1 MKKIFC
7 IIVLFSIACATTEQ
21 KPQPLNR
28 VEWQLRMREI
38 SVAFAKL
45 IRLSHSRSPETTT
58 FEKETKELARIAQE
72 INSHGQ
78 NLKFD
83 KDPVLKF
90 VARDFSSDMQSA
102 YLSAKSGNVGVA
114 KSIIRSTSNYC
125 ISCHTRNDQGIQNT
139 AGFLAVDVGDLK
151 GIEKADYFAAVRQF
165 LPALDAYDQI
175 LTSPHFS
182 ETNTKEWTTGMK
194 KSLAIAVRVERSP
207 SRTLELI
214 SRVFDAKS
222 VPLSFREAALNWRR
236 ATKEWRDTEKKETS
250 MNNVEKIK
258 EARLLVRKGQLSIQ
272 DAWNR
277 EAGLIY
283 FLRASSLLNDI
294 LIKQNGASDYSEALY
309 LSGLSAEALRDVNL
323 WTFDEI
329 YYESC
334 IRSKPHS
341 ENSKKCFARYEALQ
355 FLGEAY
361 YVNENTTIEPAQITK
376 LKQLREL
383 AL

>member
-1 MKKIFC
+1 MRTVFYTITL
-7 IIVLFSIACATTEQ
+7 ISLACTSAEQ
-21 KPQPLNR
+21 KPLNQS
-28 VEWQLRMREI
+28 EWQLRMREI

-45 IRLSHSRSPETTT
+45 VRLSYLRSSETTT
-58 FEKETKELARIAQE
+58 FEKEAKELARIAQE
-72 INSHGQ
+72 IDRHGQ

-90 VARDFSSDMQSA
+90 VARDFSADMQSA

-125 ISCHTRNDQGIQNT
+125 ISCHTRNDQGIQDT
-139 AGFLAVDVGDLK
+139 AGFLSVDVGDLK

-165 LPALDAYDQI
+165 LPALNAYDQV
-175 LTSPHFS
+175 LTSPRFS

-194 KSLAIAVRVERSP
+194 KSLAIAVRVERNP
-207 SRTLELI
+207 SLTLELI

-222 VPLSFREAALNWRR
+222 VPLSFREAALTWRR
-236 ATKEWRDTEKKETS
+236 ATKEWRDTEKKETA
-250 MNNVEKIK
+250 MNNAAKVK
-258 EARLLVRKGQLSIQ
+258 EARLLVHKGQLAIQ
-272 DAWNR
+272 ETWNS

-294 LIKQNGASDYSEALY
+294 VTKQKEISDYSEVLY
-309 LSGLSAEALRDVNL
+309 LSGLAAEALRDVNL

-334 IRSKPHS
+334 IRAKPHS
-341 ENSKKCFARYEALQ
+341 ENSRKCFTRYEALQ
-355 FLGEAY
+355 FLGESY
-361 YVNENTTIEPAQITK
+361 HLDENTTIEPAQITK
-376 LKQLREL
+376 LKQLKEL

>member
-1 MKKIFC
+1 MRKIFYM
-7 IIVLFSIACATTEQ
+7 IILASLACATTEQ
-21 KPQPLNR
+21 RPLNQ

-45 IRLSHSRSPETTT
+45 IRLSHSRSPEITT

-72 INSHGQ
+72 INRHGQ

-90 VARDFSSDMQSA
+90 VARDFSADMQSA

-139 AGFLAVDVGDLK
+139 AGFLSVDVGDLK
-151 GIEKADYFAAVRQF
+151 GIERADYFAAVRQF
-165 LPALDAYDQI
+165 LPALNAYDQV
-175 LTSPHFS
+175 LTSPNFS

-194 KSLAIAVRVERSP
+194 KSLAIAVRVERNP
-207 SRTLELI
+207 SLTLELI
-214 SRVFDAKS
+214 SRAFDAKS
-222 VPLSFREAALNWRR
+222 VPVSFREAALTWRR
-236 ATKEWRDTEKKETS
+236 ATKEWRDAEKKESS
-250 MNNVEKIK
+250 MAVLDRIK

-272 DAWNR
+272 ETWNS

-294 LIKQNGASDYSEALY
+294 LTKQKGLSDYSEALY

-334 IRSKPHS
+334 IRAKPHS

-355 FLGEAY
+355 FLSESY
-361 YVNENTTIEPAQITK
+361 YVDENTMMAPAQITK
-376 LKQLREL
+376 LKQLKEL